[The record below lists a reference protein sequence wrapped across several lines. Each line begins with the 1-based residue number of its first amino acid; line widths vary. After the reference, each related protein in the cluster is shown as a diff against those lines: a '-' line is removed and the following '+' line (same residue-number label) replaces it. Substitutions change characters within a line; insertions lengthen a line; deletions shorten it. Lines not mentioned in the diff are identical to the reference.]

1 MTRKQWSRISFAAW
15 VALLLVVGGAGGYT
29 SGVLRVEQV
38 AQARADAYHDALRLS
53 ADDIFLTVTARE
65 DRPGSLLDHIT
76 EVAGPTRELLGW
88 THDELR
94 GKSIDVLMG
103 ADQTMITAHRRAM
116 LAAVKSKRIG
126 QRSAIRCN
134 VATRDGGARPVIIL
148 ATATR
153 EEAGGVVYECVL
165 ISLLNATAIDLT
177 EINRTEQT
185 LQRILKVVEELRDA
199 PRNQNTI
206 TVQQGIDLA
215 ELIREGLEADKLKQ
229 PTGER

>member
-1 MTRKQWSRISFAAW
+1 MTSRQWVRIAW
-15 VALLLVVGGAGGYT
+15 WSWLSLLLLVGMVGTHFA
-29 SGVLRVEQV
+29 SVQRVEQV

-65 DRPGSLLDHIT
+65 DHAGDLLDRIT

-94 GKSIDVLMG
+94 GRSIDVLMG
-103 ADQTMITAHRRAM
+103 ADQVMITAHRRAM

-153 EEAGGVVYECVL
+153 EEAGSVVYECVL
-165 ISLLNATAIDLT
+165 ISLLNATAIDLIET
-177 EINRTEQT
+177 SRTEQT
-185 LQRILKVVEELRDA
+185 LQRILKVVEEMRDE
-199 PRNQNTI
+199 PRQQQTI
-206 TVQQGIDLA
+206 TVQQSPTLA
-215 ELIREGLEADKLKQ
+215 DLIRDELERERKQ
-229 PTGER
+229 EKELQ

>member
-1 MTRKQWSRISFAAW
+1 MTSRQWVRVAW
-15 VALLLVVGGAGGYT
+15 WSWLSLLLLVGMVGTHFA
-29 SGVLRVEQV
+29 SVQRVEQV

-65 DRPGSLLDHIT
+65 DQPGSLLDRIT

-103 ADQTMITAHRRAM
+103 ADQAMIQAHRRAM

-153 EEAGGVVYECVL
+153 EEAGDVVYECVL

-177 EINRTEQT
+177 EVNRTEQT
-185 LQRILKVVEELRDA
+185 LQRILRVVEELRDE
-199 PRNQNTI
+199 PRQQQTI
-206 TVQQGIDLA
+206 TVQQSPTLA
-215 ELIREGLEADKLKQ
+215 DLIRDELERERQQEKGLQ
-229 PTGER
+229 

>member
-1 MTRKQWSRISFAAW
+1 MVGTHFAS
-15 VALLLVVGGAGGYT
+15 VQ
-29 SGVLRVEQV
+29 RVEQV
-38 AQARADAYHDALRLS
+38 AQARADAYHAALRLS

-65 DRPGSLLDHIT
+65 DQPGSLLDRIT

-103 ADQTMITAHRRAM
+103 ADQVMITAHRRAM

-185 LQRILKVVEELRDA
+185 LQRILKIVEELRDA
-199 PRNQNTI
+199 PRNSNTI

-229 PTGER
+229 QTGER